1 MDPIIVR
8 NLKKTYRWK
17 GRVTEALRGV
27 SFSVKKGEIFG
38 LLGPNGAGKSTTTHI
53 LSGVLTK
60 DAGDVRILG
69 GAVSESAVRE
79 RMNVASAYFGM
90 LDLLTVEENLRVAA
104 RLYRVQRPEDRIF
117 ELLQRFKIAH
127 LAKAPF
133 RSLSSGE
140 RTRVLLCKG
149 LINIPE
155 VLLLDE
161 CTVGLDPDIA
171 ELTRSIIADYQREHR
186 TTILFTSHY
195 MQEVEQLCNRIAF
208 LSEGKIILIDT
219 AKALKKRINTQVVE
233 IELQRPAELRKFF
246 TERGITVLAVRGNR
260 YTLELSTTGENLYK
274 SLNRLFQQGHKIRDL
289 QIHPPTLEQVFIKI
303 ARGELQ

>member
-1 MDPIIVR
+1 MPCRPRFPHRSRDVANLSLSDCAQLLPSSALCHCWPLCSMDPSHSPRNRFFSLDSFCHSAFCQGDTPRYTHVLRIFKAIWNYSPMDPIIVR

-149 LINIPE
+149 PINIPE

-195 MQEVEQLCNRIAF
+195 MQEVEQLCNRI
-208 LSEGKIILIDT
+208 
-219 AKALKKRINTQVVE
+219 
-233 IELQRPAELRKFF
+233 
-246 TERGITVLAVRGNR
+246 
-260 YTLELSTTGENLYK
+260 
-274 SLNRLFQQGHKIRDL
+274 
-289 QIHPPTLEQVFIKI
+289 
-303 ARGELQ
+303 